1 MKYQHLKLTILTAV
15 MACVWQPQLIM
26 SNAMADD
33 VMPMFT
39 IAYFEGA
46 CPEGW
51 DNTSLASAAGRTL
64 LPTPRGGG
72 AGGFIGD
79 ALSSQEAPSHAH
91 ATASGSIDSPAKEFI
106 LIDGCCNDSLGHSGT
121 HGMSGSA
128 ETGHSGLP
136 YIQYNACLKTAAP
149 KQGSMPSGLLTFSL
163 MECSGDYSAYNAASG
178 RYIVGLNPNGQPAAT
193 FGGPNLQPSEIRTHS
208 HDMGGSMNF
217 PGHDI
222 AGGSGCCAHDYA
234 ASGNVNFSGKSGVDT
249 SVSKYDAAV
258 QAPYYTAFL
267 CQAN

>member
-1 MKYQHLKLTILTAV
+1 MNIKSIKYTMAVVTICLMCPQFILSDAV
-15 MACVWQPQLIM
+15 
-26 SNAMADD
+26 ADD
-33 VMPMFT
+33 AMPMFT
-39 IAYFEGA
+39 ISYFTGP
-46 CPEGW
+46 CPDGW

-72 AGGFIGD
+72 AGGFIGE
-79 ALSSQEAPSHAH
+79 ALSSQEEPTHSH

-106 LIDGCCNDSLGHSGT
+106 LVDGCCNDSLGHSGT
-121 HGMSGSA
+121 HSMHGSA
-128 ETGHSGLP
+128 SEHTSGLP

-149 KQGSMPSGLLTFSL
+149 SSGKMPSGLLTFSL
-163 MECSGDYSAYNAASG
+163 MQCAGDYTAYNAASG

-208 HDMGGSMNF
+208 HSMDGSLDF
-217 PGHDI
+217 PEHDI

-234 ASGNVNFSGKSGVDT
+234 ASGKTNFTGSTGVDT
-249 SVSKYDAAV
+249 SKSKYDAAV

>member
-1 MKYQHLKLTILTAV
+1 MRFISVLEYLGFV
-15 MACVWQPQLIM
+15 MLSCCSVFTSAAWATD
-26 SNAMADD
+26 AM
-33 VMPMFT
+33 PSLS
-39 IAYFEGA
+39 IAYFNGP
-46 CPEGW
+46 CPDGW

-91 ATASGSIDSPAKEFI
+91 ATASGSIDSPSKEFI

-128 ETGHSGLP
+128 TTGPSGFP
-136 YIQYNACLKTAAP
+136 YIQYNACLKSAQPST
-149 KQGSMPSGLLTFSL
+149 GTIPSGLLTFSL
-163 MECSGDYSAYNAASG
+163 VPCSGNFTAYNAASG

-193 FGGPNLQPSEIRTHS
+193 FGGPNLQPSEVRTHT
-208 HDMGGSMNF
+208 HTMGGSLNF
-217 PGHDI
+217 PGHNI

-234 ASGNVNFSGKSGVDT
+234 ASGSVGFTGSTGVNTGA
-249 SVSKYDAAV
+249 SKYDAAV
-258 QAPYYTAFL
+258 QAPYYTAFI
-267 CQAN
+267 CQAP